1 MPYPKIQPPRDRPV
15 GLPAVMGLAM
25 ARVIYRLGK
34 WVYRRGAMG
43 LNWGMKTLLMSLSL
57 GLIFAAQAELPPFVY
72 DEMKRDAEEVVV
84 VQILKAP
91 KADAKLIG
99 KRQQLIYEAKVLRIT
114 RSKSRLRPSAT
125 ITIQSS
131 YYTFGPGEVGPS
143 NPRRL
148 KKNDVVTA
156 YLNKGKKAGE
166 FQIAAGGHS
175 F

>member
-1 MPYPKIQPPRDRPV
+1 MTGD
-15 GLPAVMGLAM
+15 LPAWQMSLQAVGN
-25 ARVIYRLGK
+25 GFE
-34 WVYRRGAMG
+34 
-43 LNWGMKTLLMSLSL
+43 WGMKILLMSLAL
-57 GLIFAAQAELPPFVY
+57 GLFFPTHAELPTFVY
-72 DEMKRDAEEVVV
+72 DEMKRDAQEVVV

-131 YYTFGPGEVGPS
+131 YYRFGSGEVGPS

-156 YLNKGKKAGE
+156 
-166 FQIAAGGHS
+166 
-175 F
+175 